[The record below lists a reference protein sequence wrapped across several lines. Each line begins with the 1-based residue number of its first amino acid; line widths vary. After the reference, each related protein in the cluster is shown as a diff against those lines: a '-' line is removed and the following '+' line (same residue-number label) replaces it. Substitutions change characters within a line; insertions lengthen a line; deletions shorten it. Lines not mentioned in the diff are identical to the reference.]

1 MVPDLPRDALMATLP
16 SMLAVLKVQMYYK
29 LESAG
34 QAGTPPST
42 GKRHSR
48 QAKKK
53 QKKSGGKTN
62 ALSSGSEQMSA
73 SSDSDVY
80 HHGGDDIFDQQ
91 RSHRSHPGQYKMQS
105 SDSEHSDTESASQWM
120 RCVLNYVYLYIE

>member
-16 SMLAVLKVQMYYK
+16 SMLAVLKDQMYHK

-34 QAGTPPST
+34 QAGTSQST

-53 QKKSGGKTN
+53 QKKSGSKTN
-62 ALSSGSEQMSA
+62 ALSSGSEQLSA

-80 HHGGDDIFDQQ
+80 HHGNKSDTDIFDQDS
-91 RSHRSHPGQYKMQS
+91 SHRSHPGQYKMQS
-105 SDSEHSDTESASQWM
+105 SDSEHSDIESASQWM
-120 RCVLNYVYLYIE
+120 RCE

>member
-1 MVPDLPRDALMATLP
+1 MATLP
-16 SMLAVLKVQMYYK
+16 SMLAVLKDQMYHK
-29 LESAG
+29 LENAE
-34 QAGTPPST
+34 QAGTTPST

-53 QKKSGGKTN
+53 QKKPGSKTN
-62 ALSSGSEQMSA
+62 TLSSGSEQMSA

-80 HHGGDDIFDQQ
+80 HHGSKYDDDIFDQH
-91 RSHRSHPGQYKMQS
+91 RSHRSHPAQYKMQS

-120 RCVLNYVYLYIE
+120 RCVLNNV